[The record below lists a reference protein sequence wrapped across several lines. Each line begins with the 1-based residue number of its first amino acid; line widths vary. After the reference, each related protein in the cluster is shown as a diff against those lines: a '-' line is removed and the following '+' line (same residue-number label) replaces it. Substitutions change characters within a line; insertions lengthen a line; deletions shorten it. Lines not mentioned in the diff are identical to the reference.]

1 MCFLLQCSFSPHN
14 ETIQVISVKKSLPV
28 LRVHFMQAPVGD
40 IRPPVAW
47 KELAAAGGAPFVAE
61 DPSAAYTDASTVQ
74 VWT

>member
-1 MCFLLQCSFSPHN
+1 
-14 ETIQVISVKKSLPV
+14 
-28 LRVHFMQAPVGD
+28 MQAPVGD